1 MSTGIEEIGVVQW
14 QVALCLLLAWTLTF
28 LALSKG
34 VKSVGK
40 ASSSISQHSC
50 LHYLWGTR
58 NMGVR
63 SVGSVCTFS
72 KGVGSVG
79 NVCTLSKSVGSVGN
93 VSNFSKGVR
102 SVGNVCILSK
112 GVMSVSVWV

>member
-1 MSTGIEEIGVVQW
+1 MSNGIEEIGVVQW

-40 ASSSISQHSC
+40 ASSSISLHSC
-50 LHYLWGTR
+50 FRYLCGTR

-63 SVGSVCTFS
+63 SVGKISPPLAY
-72 KGVGSVG
+72 
-79 NVCTLSKSVGSVGN
+79 TLAFITCVELVIW
-93 VSNFSKGVR
+93 VSGPLAR
-102 SVGNVCILSK
+102 
-112 GVMSVSVWV
+112 